1 MNILYAGELNPT
13 GTCHSRFRALKRLE
27 NNIETMDCSDLF
39 KWDEISKLRRF
50 IERYTLLGKK
60 IRHANSVLLEKIR
73 ERKTDVLWVDTAYW
87 VYKETLEE
95 IKKEGV
101 FLIHYTT
108 DAFFPINKKLFLS
121 RRLMRKTINV
131 FDVLITT
138 NSTDYKNFLKEKKY
152 QGVNFISSKNGYDSL
167 RFNEKDINTNH
178 ISTFKHE
185 LVFIGH
191 HEPETER
198 KVIELVKANLPIVV
212 YGNHHWASS
221 KASKFLKENLRPA
234 LKEKDYEIALKH
246 ANIALCFVS
255 HWNYNSTAGR
265 SFEITRSGTF
275 LLAERTLEHGECF
288 IEDEEAVFFGNDEE
302 MINKIRYYLDNKVER
317 ENIASKG
324 LDRCKNSE
332 YSWQDN
338 INRDWK
344 MVKKIIENRI

>member
-1 MNILYAGELNPT
+1 MNILYVGELNKT

-39 KWDEISKLRRF
+39 KWNEINKLRRF
-50 IERYTLLGKK
+50 LERHTLLGKK
-60 IRHANSVLLEKIR
+60 VRLANSVLLKKIK
-73 ERKTDVLWVDTAYW
+73 ERKIDILWIDTAYW

-108 DAFFPINKKLFLS
+108 DAFFPTNKKLFLS
-121 RRLMRKTINV
+121 RRLMRKTITV
-131 FDVLITT
+131 FDVVITT
-138 NSTDYKNFLKEKKY
+138 NSTDYKNFIKEKKY
-152 QGVNFISSKNGYDSL
+152 QEVNFISSKNGYDSF
-167 RFNEKDINTNH
+167 RFSKKDVIINNK
-178 ISTFKHE
+178 SSFKHE

-221 KASKFLKENLRPA
+221 KASKFLKGNLKAA
-234 LKEKDYEIALKH
+234 LNEKDYEIALQQ
-246 ANIALCFVS
+246 ADIALCFVS

-275 LLAERTLEHGECF
+275 LLAERTSEHEACF
-288 IEDEEAVFFGNDEE
+288 TEDEEAGFFGNDEE
-302 MINKIRYYLDNKVER
+302 MINKIRYYLDNKVKR
-317 ENIASKG
+317 ENIAFKG

-338 INRDWK
+338 VNRDWK